1 MHMHTG
7 AVAQIFRRGGDCD
20 LSRRGAGFGASA
32 YRDLSAKVRTAHRSP
47 LTPHLSP
54 LTAHSSPLTAHR
66 SPLTPHLSP
75 LTAHRSLLTPRSK
88 CVLTAYCHIAC

>member
-32 YRDLSAKVRTAHRSP
+32 YRDLSAKVRTTHR
-47 LTPHLSP
+47 SP

-66 SPLTPHLSP
+66 SLLTSHRSP
-75 LTAHRSLLTPRSK
+75 LTAHSSLLALS
-88 CVLTAYCHIAC
+88 VF